1 MSILGK
7 MSTTIRVAAMHPI
20 KRMRRAAIAIVYGR
34 RKARRT
40 RAIMVA
46 IVRGG
51 RAARI
56 GQWSAGY
63 SPRDSF
69 FSYRPEI
76 SLHPKMLCFSSS
88 FARLPATAS
97 TEAPIFTRYLCS
109 LQWWAATQRPWPLHG
124 PADRRRAR
132 PPFTARLL
140 VELDADVLDQLAV
153 LFVVAA
159 NELRELRGR
168 QDEGL
173 EAARHVE
180 LLREIWARQDLLY
193 FRAQRGHDRLRRARR
208 GEQAEPDVDRIS
220 GIE

>member
-76 SLHPKMLCFSSS
+76 SLHPKMPCFSSS
-88 FARLPATAS
+88 FPRLPATAS
-97 TEAPIFTRYLCS
+97 TEAPIFTRCLCS
-109 LQWWAATQRPWPLHG
+109 LQWWAATQQPRPRHG
-124 PADRRRAR
+124 LADRRGAT
-132 PPFTARLL
+132 PITARLL

-153 LFVVAA
+153 LFVVRADD
-159 NELRELRGR
+159 LRELRGG
-168 QDEGL
+168 QDQRL

-180 LLREIWARQDLLY
+180 LLREVWASQDLLN
-193 FRAQRGHDRLRRARR
+193 FGAQRGHDRFRR
-208 GEQAEPDVDRIS
+208 
-220 GIE
+220 